1 MLLPNTVLLATSD
14 PRLIVL
20 SVFIAVIGSYT
31 ALDISEQIAI
41 AQGTAPRWWLVGSAL
56 TLGLTVWAM
65 HFTAILAHKLPIP
78 VGYDFT
84 TVLISLLLTI
94 LASGV
99 GFFLVSRQPLLHWLP
114 LLGAGFCVG
123 GGIIGMHFTAMSSL
137 QLAAKVFYDLKLC
150 VVSGLV
156 AIAFSLV
163 ALWLTFG
170 RRTESNLPEAVRK
183 LGSAVI
189 MGTAIC
195 GMHYIAMA
203 GVTFRTSLI
212 TLSKFSV
219 VDNKLLAV
227 VLGIAALLI
236 LTLALL
242 ASFFGRRVSVELAVT
257 AIMRQNEA
265 RLEQLVKQRTEELE
279 ALQLIAEAANQAK
292 TEFLSNMSHEL
303 RTPLTSIIGLSSLLD
318 KQIFGSLNDKQLQY
332 VNIIS
337 TCGYQL
343 LDLIND
349 LLDLAKIEAG
359 REELNLETIEIEG
372 ICQYCISL
380 IRQQAINRGLQLEL
394 VIEPDLVTCLADNR
408 RLKQILLN
416 LLSNAIKF
424 TDSGSITLSVRQE
437 LCYLQFAVID
447 TGIGISQEQQG
458 NLFQSFRQLDNQT
471 NRKYKGTGLGLAL
484 TKKLAQLHGGDITV
498 ESELGRGSCFTFLL
512 PLLPSENAEM
522 K

>member
-1 MLLPNTVLLATSD
+1 M
-14 PRLIVL
+14 
-20 SVFIAVIGSYT
+20 
-31 ALDISEQIAI
+31 
-41 AQGTAPRWWLVGSAL
+41 
-56 TLGLTVWAM
+56 
-65 HFTAILAHKLPIP
+65 
-78 VGYDFT
+78 
-84 TVLISLLLTI
+84 
-94 LASGV
+94 
-99 GFFLVSRQPLLHWLP
+99 VSRQPLLHWLP